1 MIAFAKLNEN
11 GLAQI
16 DAALE
21 NFCVWFS
28 IVSFCVIWW
37 IG

>member
-1 MIAFAKLNEN
+1 MTNKH
-11 GLAQI
+11 GLAQL

-28 IVSFCVIWW
+28 VVSFCVIWW